1 MMNTQTR
8 FSGRI
13 ARLCVLAA
21 TVVAIGQ
28 VQAGMLVES
37 VSEHYDTFRG
47 VDYVR
52 YTGRFEGTT
61 SKGTF
66 RVPFEIVAPAD
77 PGKGNRTVVF
87 EPPHFIYGTFA
98 RDVVLGS
105 DLLFNRRFS
114 HASVGFS
121 NEGFNL
127 LNPFAADAVIAGIPV
142 LANMPAEGAIPFP
155 RDVEILKQFAEALV
169 TDPTAVAA
177 LGQIDRRYAYGL
189 SQSAEAMYELFYG
202 PGAAGIFD
210 LTVLHVPL
218 WRPPFARP
226 DVLATL
232 PDTFTPLSDI
242 GKVMIVSA
250 EGDLLISQSMQL
262 RNAAAHPDY
271 RLYEVAGAP
280 HLALDVV
287 VDGVRTNPLDLT
299 PIVRAAFNNG
309 HRWQM
314 GNKLPPASTLLDAAA
329 PGEIDPV
336 YWASTGIARDANLNA
351 AGGVRFPD
359 VSIGRAFHFPS
370 APGVE
375 VIPGLPG
382 LIGFWFDLACAPAP
396 HAISPEPRFANHGDY
411 VRQVIRTAFTLARQ
425 GYILRSDMRELI
437 RAAAKSDVGKPGTCS
452 AAP

>member
-8 FSGRI
+8 FSHGV
-13 ARLCVLAA
+13 ARFFILAA
-21 TVVAIGQ
+21 AVVAIGQ
-28 VQAGMLVES
+28 AQAGMLVES
-37 VSEHYDTFRG
+37 VSEHYDKFRG

-52 YTGRFEGTT
+52 YTGRFEGAT
-61 SKGTF
+61 SKGAY

-77 PGKGNRTVVF
+77 PDKGNGTVVF

-98 RDVVLGS
+98 RDVVLG
-105 DLLFNRRFS
+105 
-114 HASVGFS
+114 
-121 NEGFNL
+121 NL
-127 LNPFAADAVIAGIPV
+127 LDPFVADAMIAGVPV
-142 LANMPAEGAIPFP
+142 IANMPAEGAVPFP
-155 RDVEILKQFAEALV
+155 RDVEILKQFAEALIA
-169 TDPTAVAA
+169 DPTAVAA
-177 LGQIDRRYAYGL
+177 LGKIDRRYAYGL

-218 WRPPFARP
+218 WRPAFARS
-226 DVLATL
+226 DVLAVL
-232 PDTFTPLSDI
+232 PETFTPLSDI

-262 RNAAAHPDY
+262 RNAASHPDY

-287 VDGVRTNPLDLT
+287 VDGVRTNPLDLS
-299 PIVRAAFNNG
+299 PVVRAAFNNG

-314 GNKLPPASTLLDAAA
+314 GNKLPPASTLLEAAT

-336 YWASTGIARDANLNA
+336 YWVSTGIARDANLNA

-359 VSIGRAFHFPS
+359 VAIGRAFHFPS

-375 VIPGLPG
+375 VIPGLQG
-382 LIGFWFDLACAPAP
+382 LIGFWFDLACIPAP
-396 HAISPEPRFANHGDY
+396 EAMSFEPRFTNHGDY
-411 VRQVIRTAFTLARQ
+411 VRQVTHKAFALAQQ

-437 RAAAKSDVGKPGTCS
+437 RAAAGSDVGKPGTCS